1 MPPRK
6 PVSGPPA
13 CSISHPARWL
23 LWVGTTAE
31 AELSLAHTWLREG
44 LSVVVA
50 ENPRQ
55 ACEMVGQGAAARD
68 GLRAGRDSP
77 PLVHRWEKREE
88 VREDF
93 FQRPPAAGD
102 PWNAAPALIL
112 LASDRPG
119 RWSLDDVILLTSR
132 WPLVP
137 VVSVGASL
145 CDGRRR
151 SGPALP
157 GVEEI
162 SWHDLA
168 GRIGRWFADLDTGRP
183 GGLGLPTTA
192 RREERLLEST
202 LLAPGRTPPPE
213 SPPVALA
220 ARRLLDLEGLADLLS
235 LAGRRIERR
244 SQGRP
249 PLEAAGATV
258 IWDAGRLD
266 REDLAWLQLL
276 SSNQPS
282 LPILVLESFPRGDS
296 TLAALRAGAG
306 AIVGRPLSLEALM
319 GTLVCLENAP
329 ASGLGPAGMHR

>member
-1 MPPRK
+1 M
-6 PVSGPPA
+6 
-13 CSISHPARWL
+13 
-23 LWVGTTAE
+23 
-31 AELSLAHTWLREG
+31 
-44 LSVVVA
+44 VA

-55 ACEMVGQGAAARD
+55 ACEKFAPGSATHDGLHAERETTPWVDRWAQRKQLRDEFSQGA
-68 GLRAGRDSP
+68 
-77 PLVHRWEKREE
+77 
-88 VREDF
+88 
-93 FQRPPAAGD
+93 PATGA
-102 PWNAAPALIL
+102 PWNAAPTLIL

-137 VVSVGASL
+137 VISVGSSL

-213 SPPVALA
+213 SPSVVLA

-235 LAGRRIERR
+235 LAGRRIERCTH
-244 SQGRP
+244 GRP
-249 PLEAAGATV
+249 PLEATGSTV

-282 LPILVLESFPRGDS
+282 LPILVIESFPRGDS
-296 TLAALRAGAG
+296 TLAALRAGAR

-319 GTLVCLENAP
+319 GTLVRLENAP

>member
-1 MPPRK
+1 
-6 PVSGPPA
+6 
-13 CSISHPARWL
+13 
-23 LWVGTTAE
+23 
-31 AELSLAHTWLREG
+31 
-44 LSVVVA
+44 VVVA
-50 ENPRQ
+50 ENPRH
-55 ACEMVGQGAAARD
+55 ACESFEQGVVTHD
-68 GLRAGRDSP
+68 GLRAERESAALVDRWAQWKQLRDEFS
-77 PLVHRWEKREE
+77 
-88 VREDF
+88 
-93 FQRPPAAGD
+93 QGPPAAGA
-102 PWNAAPALIL
+102 PWNAAPGLIL

-137 VVSVGASL
+137 VISVGSSL

-168 GRIGRWFADLDTGRP
+168 GRIGRWFADLNTGRP

-192 RREERLLEST
+192 RREERLLESA

-213 SPPVALA
+213 SPSVVLA

-244 SQGRP
+244 MQGRP
-249 PLEAAGATV
+249 PLEATGSTV

-282 LPILVLESFPRGDS
+282 LPILVIESFPRGDS
-296 TLAALRAGAG
+296 TLAALRAGAR
-306 AIVGRPLSLEALM
+306 AIVGRPVSLEALM
-319 GTLVCLENAP
+319 GTLLRLENAP

>member
-1 MPPRK
+1 MPPPK
-6 PVSGPPA
+6 PAPAPPA
-13 CSISHPARWL
+13 CSAHPPARWL
-23 LWVGTTAE
+23 LWVGTTSE
-31 AELSLAHTWLREG
+31 AELSLAHTWLRDA
-44 LSVVVA
+44 LPVVVA

-55 ACEMVGQGAAARD
+55 AGERFEQGSAAHD
-68 GLRAGRDSP
+68 GLRADRESTPSADLWAPRKQARDDFSP
-77 PLVHRWEKREE
+77 GH
-88 VREDF
+88 
-93 FQRPPAAGD
+93 PATGT
-102 PWNAAPALIL
+102 PWNAAPTLIL

-137 VVSVGASL
+137 VISVGSSL

-168 GRIGRWFADLDTGRP
+168 GRIGRWLADLDTGRP

-192 RREERLLEST
+192 RREERLLESA
-202 LLAPGRTPPPE
+202 LLAPGKTPPPE
-213 SPPVALA
+213 SPSVVLA

-235 LAGRRIERR
+235 LAGRRIQRR
-244 SQGRP
+244 TQGRP
-249 PLEAAGATV
+249 PLEATGSTV

-276 SSNQPS
+276 SSNQPN
-282 LPILVLESFPRGDS
+282 LPILVIESFPRGDS
-296 TLAALRAGAG
+296 TLAALRAGAR
-306 AIVGRPLSLEALM
+306 AILGRPLSLEALM
-319 GTLVCLENAP
+319 GTLVRLENAP